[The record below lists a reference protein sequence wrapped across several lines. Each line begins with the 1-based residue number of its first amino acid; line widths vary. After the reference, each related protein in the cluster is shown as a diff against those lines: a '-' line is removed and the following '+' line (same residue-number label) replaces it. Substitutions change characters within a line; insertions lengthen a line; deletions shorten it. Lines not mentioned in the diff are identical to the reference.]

1 MASRVHF
8 LKIEKILY
16 VFLPLKKWETLS
28 QENEGLEEF
37 SERSKLITDPL
48 KKTNLS
54 NFGIQG
60 KKILSKNETKVEIL
74 KEDHALFQGCT

>member
-8 LKIEKILY
+8 LKIKKILH
-16 VFLPLKKWETLS
+16 VFLLLKKWETLS
-28 QENEGLEEF
+28 QEKEGLEQF

-54 NFGIQG
+54 NFGTQG
-60 KKILSKNETKVEIL
+60 KKVLSKNKTKVEIL